1 MHRIEDGVCQ
11 VCGHGTLYD
20 ESDGAI
26 YKIVKIGNQIM
37 MAENLARKPA
47 KGNFWAYDDN
57 ESNVGKY
64 GYLYDWETAKT
75 IAPKG
80 WHLPTKAEWETLY
93 SYLGGD
99 TKKVYEQIKVGGESG
114 FDSVFGGE
122 RYTRGAY
129 NSLKASAHYW
139 SETSENEKE
148 TWQFKVGA
156 YHETAGL
163 EKADPGYGLSIRL
176 FRNK

>member
-11 VCGHGTLYD
+11 VCRHGTLYD
-20 ESDGAI
+20 ENDGTI

-37 MAENLARKPA
+37 MAENLARKPV
-47 KGNFWAYDDN
+47 KGNFWAYDNN
-57 ESNVGKY
+57 EKNVGKY
-64 GYLYDWETAKT
+64 GYLYDWETAKA

-93 SYLGGD
+93 TYLGGD
-99 TKKVYEQIKVGGESG
+99 NKKVYEQIKVGGESG
-114 FDSVFGGE
+114 FDNIFGGE
-122 RYTRGAY
+122 RYARGAY

-139 SETSENEKE
+139 SETPENEKE
-148 TWQFKVGA
+148 AWQFKVGA
-156 YHETAGL
+156 YNETAGV

-176 FRNK
+176 FRNQ